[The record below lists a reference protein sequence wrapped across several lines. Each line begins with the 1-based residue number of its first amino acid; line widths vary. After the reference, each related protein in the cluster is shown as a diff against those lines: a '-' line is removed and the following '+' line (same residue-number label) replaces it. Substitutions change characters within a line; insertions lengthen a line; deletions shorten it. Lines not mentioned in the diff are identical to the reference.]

1 VPLLFALTKNI
12 MLYIL
17 LVINLI
23 ISVLWCQD
31 IERIVVEQGRTFS
44 FDCQHDESVFFG
56 KRLNEWSEVEE
67 DNAYYSYL
75 KLNFKYLPNENILRV
90 IANVAETKH
99 VGYYTCRKSSWTST
113 PKNMIYQIIIP
124 DVQSFYWNYVCHG
137 PVGSCERWDDS
148 VDENS
153 SKFEVADQT
162 NMELFC
168 CASVTG
174 YETVNVLM
182 NRIGDNLDGVSVDR
196 KQELDGSLVV
206 CAKQRTI
213 IRRTSVFNQ
222 QLLTCELLTN
232 NRHHSMF
239 SSFIVIKDAIRPDP
253 SVYYNSDLEVNQ
265 NNEYFSGYR
274 VSEMRSRRKL
284 STGKKIAIIIGS
296 IAGGFLLLVLTIA
309 CIVCICRNKNAS
321 SNSKTKNSKQYV
333 PVKTTEQPRYKIQ
346 KSTQDADTYYEEPTP
361 LSNTVPV
368 FIRS

>member
-1 VPLLFALTKNI
+1 

-17 LVINLI
+17 LVINFI
-23 ISVLWCQD
+23 ISGLWCQD
-31 IERIVVEQGRTFS
+31 IERIIVEQGRPFS

-56 KRLNEWSEVEE
+56 KQLNEWSEVQE
-67 DNAYYSYL
+67 DTAYYSYL
-75 KLNFKYLPNENILRV
+75 KLNFNYLPNENILRV
-90 IANVAETKH
+90 KANVAETKH
-99 VGYYTCRKSSWTST
+99 VGYYTCRKSSWTSA
-113 PKNMIYQIIIP
+113 PKSMIYQIIIP

-137 PVGSCERWDDS
+137 PAGSCERWDDL

-153 SKFEVADQT
+153 S
-162 NMELFC
+162 
-168 CASVTG
+168 

-182 NRIGDNLDGVSVDR
+182 NQIGDNLGGVSVDR

-253 SVYYNSDLEVNQ
+253 SVYYNSDLEVNR

-296 IAGGFLLLVLTIA
+296 IAGGLFLLVLTIV

-361 LSNTVPV
+361 LSNTTPV